1 MSSFDL
7 QKKKKIISLVI
18 RLDGERLEKNFS
30 KAGSKIISIPQSSL
44 GITSQL

>member
-1 MSSFDL
+1 M
-7 QKKKKIISLVI
+7 SLVM
-18 RLDGERLEKNFS
+18 RLDNKRLEKNFS